1 MDTLEM
7 PIADDLINYEA
18 MVDLETLAT
27 TPNAHILTIGL
38 VAMHD
43 MDNTLYIHVK
53 RDAPWRQDIKPR
65 YVDPDTEAWWE
76 KQSPEAKA
84 DAFDQTNAVELD
96 VALDQITEW
105 FQAGNMKKIWSHG
118 ATFDVVM
125 LDDAYRQHGKL
136 PPWRFWDVRDTR
148 TVIDIAQRATGK
160 KLEPK
165 REGTHHNALDDAKHQ
180 AVWINGILSLF
191 DQG

>member
-1 MDTLEM
+1 M
-7 PIADDLINYEA
+7 PFADDLKNHEA

-27 TPNAHILTIGL
+27 TPDAHILTIGL

-53 RDAPWRQDIKPR
+53 RNPSTAGNHIRR
-65 YVDPDTEAWWE
+65 VDPDTESWWF
-76 KQSPEAKA
+76 KQSPEAQHE
-84 DAFDQTNAVELD
+84 AFDQTNAVELD

-105 FQAGNMKKIWSHG
+105 FQADNMKKIWSHG
-118 ATFDVVM
+118 ATFDVTM
-125 LDDAYRQHGKL
+125 LDDAYRQCDKL

-148 TVIDIAQRATGK
+148 TVIDMAQRAVGR
-160 KLEPK
+160 KLEPT
-165 REGTHHNALDDAKHQ
+165 REGTHHNALDDAVHQ

-191 DQG
+191 EGTE